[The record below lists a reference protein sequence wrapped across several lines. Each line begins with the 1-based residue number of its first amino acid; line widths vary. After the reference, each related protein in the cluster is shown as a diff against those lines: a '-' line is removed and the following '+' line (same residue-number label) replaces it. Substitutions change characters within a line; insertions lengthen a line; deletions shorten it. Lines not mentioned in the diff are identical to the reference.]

1 MTGSDTDPL
10 HRTFHS
16 TGRFVWDNLPSIIV
30 ISVGWFLASL
40 PIVTIGPATLG
51 AYRAVLSLRDGDGLD
66 RAAVT
71 ETVREQFVHATLLG
85 LLPLAFVLIAV
96 NYGVAYLAT
105 GRLAAG
111 LLAVVGVYATIYVAL
126 VLVPTFVGLARG
138 ATVSDAL
145 WAGYRWT
152 AGHALAAVVLGMVTV
167 ALLATT
173 SALTVAVV
181 LAFAGVACSFHVEFL
196 AATDERLVTP
206 PTPNT

>member
-1 MTGSDTDPL
+1 MTRTDTDPL

-30 ISVGWFLASL
+30 ISIGWFFASL
-40 PIVTIGPATLG
+40 PVVTLGPATLG

-66 RAAVT
+66 RAAVI

-85 LLPLAFVLIAV
+85 LLPLALIFITV
-96 NYGVAYLAT
+96 NYGLAYLAT
-105 GRLAAG
+105 GQLAAG
-111 LLAVVGVYATIYVAL
+111 LLAVVGLYASMYVAL

-152 AGHALAAVVLGMVTV
+152 AGHALAAIVLGMVTV

-181 LAFAGVACSFHVEFL
+181 LAFAGITCSFHVEFL
-196 AATDERLVTP
+196 AATDERLVIP
-206 PTPNT
+206 LNPNT